1 MTRRGALALL
11 SGDRGLA
18 MLILS
23 FVDPAQSRFLGGIIA
38 QKRASTLPLLLL
50 MCWTAGGRTV

>member
-23 FVDPAQSRFLGGIIA
+23 FVDHDPKETRAVPRRDDYQSIEA
-38 QKRASTLPLLLL
+38 
-50 MCWTAGGRTV
+50 